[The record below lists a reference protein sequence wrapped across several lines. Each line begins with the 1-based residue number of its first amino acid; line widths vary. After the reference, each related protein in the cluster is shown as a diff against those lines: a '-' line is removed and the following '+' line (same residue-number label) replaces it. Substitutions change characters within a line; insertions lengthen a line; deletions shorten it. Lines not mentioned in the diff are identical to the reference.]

1 MKPILLLLLLLT
13 VGCHSSTGSD
23 HLSSQNNNRTSTSQ
37 NSELEVKTLIG
48 KVPTIDFAMPR
59 IGNCGVQGSFVDED
73 TEEGIIAVYPKGMD
87 RPNRNVSIQ
96 VSGQIQTITLSPPS
110 SRKAKPSRTYNQK
123 VIIVDS
129 WQYIK

>member
-1 MKPILLLLLLLT
+1 MKPILILLLLLT
-13 VGCHSSTGSD
+13 VGCHYNTGSD

-48 KVPTIDFAMPR
+48 KVPTIDFAMPFMP
-59 IGNCGVQGSFVDED
+59 GGVQGSFVDED
-73 TEEGIIAVYPKGMD
+73 TEEGIIAVYPKGMN

-96 VSGQIQTITLSPPS
+96 VNGQIQTITLSPPS